1 MPELFINVD
10 ELRELRDKVE
20 QLDNVK
26 RLELTNAQRGLIE
39 SILRAVWQAVEQALA
54 DEFEESFEP
63 GQAHLAVA
71 YGFSEAGSIRGL
83 SIRGLSI
90 KPAPHP

>member
-1 MPELFINVD
+1 MAELSINVD
-10 ELRELRDKVE
+10 ELKELRDKVE

-26 RLELTNAQRGLIE
+26 NLELTNAQRDLLE
-39 SILRAVWQAVEQALA
+39 AILRVAWQAVEKALA
-54 DEFEESFEP
+54 DEFKESFEP
-63 GQAHLAVA
+63 GQARLAVA
-71 YGFSEAGSIRGL
+71 YGVSDSGSIRGL